1 VFVTGGRGFLGSH
14 LVARLLDRRNTVTIF
29 DNGRRD
35 ALRYA
40 GLDGNAG
47 LRTIEGDV
55 TDSAALAAALG
66 DAPYVVHLAAIAGV
80 SSYYDAPLRTMQ
92 VNYGGTQSLLTCLAG
107 RRDLRLLVGFS
118 TSEIYGPEARDVSE
132 EDPTSQG
139 DIADRR
145 WVYAIS
151 KLAAEKLAYAYS
163 WVHDVPICWIRPF
176 NVYGP
181 RQVGEGAISSFVY
194 RAINDLPIRVT
205 GDGSQVRAFCYV
217 DDFCD
222 AIDACLRHPDVAR
235 GQSFNIGDPREPV
248 TMIELAQRIVAMTG
262 SRSSI
267 EFVSHPGQDVRYRS
281 PSIAKAQRLLGYA
294 PRHSLDE
301 GLERTIAWFRSAN
314 PQAPK

>member
-1 VFVTGGRGFLGSH
+1 
-14 LVARLLDRRNTVTIF
+14 
-29 DNGRRD
+29 
-35 ALRYA
+35 
-40 GLDGNAG
+40 
-47 LRTIEGDV
+47 
-55 TDSAALAAALG
+55 
-66 DAPYVVHLAAIAGV
+66 
-80 SSYYDAPLRTMQ
+80 
-92 VNYGGTQSLLTCLAG
+92 
-107 RRDLRLLVGFS
+107 
-118 TSEIYGPEARDVSE
+118 
-132 EDPTSQG
+132 
-139 DIADRR
+139 
-145 WVYAIS
+145 
-151 KLAAEKLAYAYS
+151 
-163 WVHDVPICWIRPF
+163 
-176 NVYGP
+176 
-181 RQVGEGAISSFVY
+181 
-194 RAINDLPIRVT
+194 
-205 GDGSQVRAFCYV
+205 VRAFCYV